1 MATQVARY
9 VAHVERAINGRR
21 VGEAVAGQSFEE
33 AVMNAKPEAPRR
45 NKPIGTWSILAS
57 RPD

>member
-1 MATQVARY
+1 MVTQVARY
-9 VAHVERAINGRR
+9 VAHVERAINGH